1 MTDTVS
7 QPEIREV
14 NRIVVRFAGDSGD
27 GMQLTGER
35 FTSASA
41 LFGND
46 LATLPEF
53 PAEIRA
59 PQGTLAGV
67 SAFQVQVSDHDITTP
82 GDAPNVLVA
91 MNPAALKNELS
102 KLEEAGTIIVN
113 RDTFEERNLKKA
125 GYEDNPLETGELSG
139 YTLFEVPMTSLTK
152 EVCKG
157 IEGIKPRDAERS
169 KNSRG
174 QHQTGFGRPVC
185 RSSTPVAI
193 PSHRKYRGRPTA

>member
-1 MTDTVS
+1 MVDLCFGIKGDSLSDTIS

-14 NRIVVRFAGDSGD
+14 DRIIVRFAGDSGD

-82 GDAPNVLVA
+82 GDAPNVLIA
-91 MNPAALKNELS
+91 MNPAALKNELP
-102 KLEEAGTIIVN
+102 KLEYLTIM
-113 RDTFEERNLKKA
+113 DWKKTI
-125 GYEDNPLETGELSG
+125 Y
-139 YTLFEVPMTSLTK
+139 MLT
-152 EVCKG
+152 
-157 IEGIKPRDAERS
+157 
-169 KNSRG
+169 
-174 QHQTGFGRPVC
+174 
-185 RSSTPVAI
+185 
-193 PSHRKYRGRPTA
+193 